1 MDATPKQ
8 FPVDGMK
15 STVQS
20 LEECQE
26 IDVCVLGKLLLL
38 EQPFALMFMSAIGL
52 LLVYC
57 LVELLVSGLKPGS
70 ATTALSSGLCLI
82 PSILSPAFTARFK
95 KSTARA
101 RSPSAS

>member
-26 IDVCVLGKLLLL
+26 IDVCVLGKFLLL
-38 EQPFALMFMSAIGL
+38 EQPFALMFMSAMGL

-57 LVELLVSGLKPGS
+57 LELMVSGLKPGS